1 MTKTGIEIIQ
11 LAILSGYL
19 ITAWRRET
27 QMSKAILAWWI
38 GVLAIDVFIW
48 RGNRPAYVKEFL
60 NCFDVG
66 IGLVLIY
73 AKCKNLVKKYV
84 QLFLALVL
92 CLFR

>member
-1 MTKTGIEIIQ
+1 MTKTAIELIQ

-19 ITAWRRET
+19 LTAWSRET
-27 QMSKAILAWWI
+27 QVSKVILAWWI
-38 GVLAIDVFIW
+38 GVLAIDIFIW
-48 RGNRPAYVKEFL
+48 RGNRPPYAREFF

-73 AKCKNLVKKYV
+73 VKFKNLVKKYV
-84 QLFLALVL
+84 QQLLAILL